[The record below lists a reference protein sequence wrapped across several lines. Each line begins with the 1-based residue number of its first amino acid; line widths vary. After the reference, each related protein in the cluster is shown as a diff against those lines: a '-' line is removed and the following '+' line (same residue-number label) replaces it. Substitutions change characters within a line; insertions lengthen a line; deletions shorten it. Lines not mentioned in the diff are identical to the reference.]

1 MAVDLK
7 GEDECGIIQRRINSS
22 STNDFVVFD
31 NSGNSSSTSRRL
43 DLTTRE
49 GRLQTFFDWPPSH
62 PIQPLDLAEAGF
74 YYSGR
79 KMLTQIYSD
88 LLKTQF
94 YSLLTFTQIYSNLL
108 NFTQYYSL
116 QEEVM
121 MLYVLFAEM
130 ASKNLKLMMIH
141 GLNMQFGILNA
152 IT

>member
-7 GEDECGIIQRRINSS
+7 GEDECGIIQRRITSS

-31 NSGNSSSTSRRL
+31 NSSSSSNTSRRL

-94 YSLLTFTQIYSNLL
+94 YSLLTFTQIYSILL
-108 NFTQYYSL
+108 N
-116 QEEVM
+116 
-121 MLYVLFAEM
+121 
-130 ASKNLKLMMIH
+130 
-141 GLNMQFGILNA
+141 
-152 IT
+152 ITHYRKR

>member
-74 YYSGR
+74 YYSGK
-79 KMLTQIYSD
+79 KMLTQN
-88 LLKTQF
+88 LLRFSQN
-94 YSLLTFTQIYSNLL
+94 SILLTFTQ
-108 NFTQYYSL
+108 FYSL

-121 MLYVLFAEM
+121 MLCVLFAEM

-141 GLNMQFGILNA
+141 GLSMQFGILNA